1 MAEFQSVIFCVFQR
15 HFLAYVRKKQYFCT
29 GFRKARIMVQKI
41 SRYIFVY
48 CILCLL
54 AAGCSHTAED
64 AFALY
69 QQGRALREESRQVE
83 AMQAFIEAAHSGTDD
98 EALLGRVYSNMANM
112 CRQANDHETAF
123 EVYAHSAE
131 HFQKAG
137 DTLAFAYALNN
148 MAWEQAA
155 MAHKDSA
162 GAFVSEAVRVYPRE
176 PLLEKVRETQAAA
189 CLFAKEYDS
198 VLVYTA
204 PPANEYLLTLRA
216 QAYSYLQMD
225 DSATY
230 YAQLLLPQT
239 TNLFALD
246 DLYYILTHN
255 DSSADKE
262 TLRSLA
268 SLRADTQNAIKERH
282 GELTKAVEILKQD
295 LAPQEK
301 TKPWKIILLVVL
313 GFGLLVWAAL
323 VAKKQHRL
331 HTQKSQFEQTRRFEL
346 EQNIRHLQETKDLRQ
361 ELQWTDFQSF
371 CTQIDK
377 RFNAFAAKLSA
388 QGLNEQDIRICVLV
402 LIGLSHKETAEM
414 LNCSP
419 KSIGKLKDLTARKLG
434 VSGGQLQEKLLKTA
448 IL

>member
-1 MAEFQSVIFCVFQR
+1 MFA
-15 HFLAYVRKKQYFCT
+15 
-29 GFRKARIMVQKI
+29 
-41 SRYIFVY
+41 FVST
-48 CILCLL
+48 ILSILL
-54 AAGCSHTAED
+54 LSNPLT
-64 AFALY
+64 LY
-69 QQGRALREESRQVE
+69 EQGKTLREEGKQVE
-83 AMQAFIEAAHSGTDD
+83 AMQAFIEAAHSRTDD
-98 EALLGRVYSNMANM
+98 EVLLGRIWSNMANM
-112 CRQANDHETAF
+112 CRQANDHSTAF
-123 EVYAHSAE
+123 EVYTLSAE
-131 HFQKAG
+131 HFRKAA
-137 DTLAFAYALNN
+137 DTLAYAYALNN
-148 MAWEQAA
+148 MAWEQATMGNKEA
-155 MAHKDSA
+155 AIELVDSA
-162 GAFVSEAVRVYPRE
+162 VRCYPRP
-176 PLLEKVRETQAAA
+176 PLTDKIIETKAAA
-189 CLFAKEYDS
+189 CLFRKEYDS

-204 PPANEYLLTLRA
+204 PPANDYLLTLRA
-216 QAYSYLQMD
+216 QACSYLQMD

-262 TLRSLA
+262 TLRNFA

-388 QGLNEQDIRICVLV
+388 LGLNEQDIRICVLV

-434 VSGGQLQEKLLKTA
+434 VSGGQLQDKLQKTA

>member
-1 MAEFQSVIFCVFQR
+1 MFA
-15 HFLAYVRKKQYFCT
+15 
-29 GFRKARIMVQKI
+29 
-41 SRYIFVY
+41 FVST
-48 CILCLL
+48 ILSILL
-54 AAGCSHTAED
+54 LSTPV
-64 AFALY
+64 ALY
-69 QQGRALREESRQVE
+69 EQGKALREEGKQVE
-83 AMQAFIEAAHSGTDD
+83 AMQAFIEAAHSETDD
-98 EALLGRVYSNMANM
+98 EALLGRVWSNMANM
-112 CRQANDHETAF
+112 CRQANDHQTAF
-123 EVYAHSAE
+123 EVYTLSAE
-131 HFQKAG
+131 HFQKAA
-137 DTLAFAYALNN
+137 DTLAYAYALNN
-148 MAWEQAA
+148 MAWERAVMGNKEEA
-155 MAHKDSA
+155 RTLVDSA
-162 GAFVSEAVRVYPRE
+162 LRCYPKE
-176 PLLEKVRETQAAA
+176 PLTNKIIETKAAA

-268 SLRADTQNAIKERH
+268 SLRADTQNAIKARH
-282 GELTKAVEILKQD
+282 GELVKAVEILKQD
-295 LAPQEK
+295 LVSQEK
-301 TKPWKIILLVVL
+301 TKPWKIILLIVL
-313 GFGLLVWAAL
+313 GIGLLAWAAL

-346 EQNIRHLQETKDLRQ
+346 EQNIRHLQETEDLRS
-361 ELQWTDFQSF
+361 ELEWIDFQSF

-402 LIGLSHKETAEM
+402 LIGLSHKQIAEM

-419 KSIGKLKDLTARKLG
+419 KSIGKLKDLTAHKLG

>member
-1 MAEFQSVIFCVFQR
+1 MFA
-15 HFLAYVRKKQYFCT
+15 
-29 GFRKARIMVQKI
+29 
-41 SRYIFVY
+41 FVST
-48 CILCLL
+48 ILSILL
-54 AAGCSHTAED
+54 LSNPLT
-64 AFALY
+64 LY
-69 QQGRALREESRQVE
+69 EQGKTLREEGKQVE

-98 EALLGRVYSNMANM
+98 EVLLGRIWSNMANM
-112 CRQANDHETAF
+112 CRQANDHSTAF
-123 EVYAHSAE
+123 EVYTLSAE
-131 HFQKAG
+131 HFRKAA
-137 DTLAFAYALNN
+137 DTLAYAYALNN
-148 MAWEQAA
+148 MAWEQATMGNKEA
-155 MAHKDSA
+155 AIELVDSA
-162 GAFVSEAVRVYPRE
+162 VRCYPRP
-176 PLLEKVRETQAAA
+176 PLTDKIIETKAAA
-189 CLFAKEYDS
+189 CLFRKEYDS
-198 VLVYTA
+198 VLVYTT
-204 PPANEYLLTLRA
+204 PPANDYLLTLRA
-216 QAYSYLQMD
+216 QACSYLQMD

-262 TLRSLA
+262 TLRSFA

-323 VAKKQHRL
+323 VTKKQHRL

-377 RFNAFAAKLSA
+377 RFNAFAAKLST

-434 VSGGQLQEKLLKTA
+434 VSGGQLQDKLQKTA

>member
-1 MAEFQSVIFCVFQR
+1 MNIFAVI
-15 HFLAYVRKKQYFCT
+15 
-29 GFRKARIMVQKI
+29 
-41 SRYIFVY
+41 
-48 CILCLL
+48 LL
-54 AAGCSHTAED
+54 SGAI
-64 AFALY
+64 ALY
-69 QQGRALREESRQVE
+69 QNGKALREEGKQVE
-83 AMQAFIEAAHSGTDD
+83 AMQAFIEATHSGTDD

-123 EVYAHSAE
+123 EVYALSAE

-155 MAHKDSA
+155 MRHKDTVLM
-162 GAFVSEAVRVYPRE
+162 FVNKAVAVYPHE
-176 PLLEKVRETQAAA
+176 QLIEKVKESRAAA
-189 CLFAKEYDS
+189 CLFAEEYDS
-198 VLVYTA
+198 VLYWTRGA
-204 PPANEYLLTLRA
+204 TDDYMLTLRA

-230 YAQLLLPQT
+230 YAQELLPRT

-262 TLRSLA
+262 ILRDLSSA
-268 SLRADTQNAIKERH
+268 RADVQNAIKTRH
-282 GELTKAVEILKQD
+282 GELVKAVEILKQD

-301 TKPWKIILLVVL
+301 PKPWKIILLVVL
-313 GFGLLVWAAL
+313 GVGLLAWAAL

-331 HTQKSQFEQTRRFEL
+331 HTQKSQFEQTRLFEL
-346 EQNIRHLQETKDLRQ
+346 EQNVRHLQEAEDLRS
-361 ELQWTDFQSF
+361 ELEWTDFQSF
-371 CTQIDK
+371 CTQTDRI
-377 RFNAFAAKLSA
+377 FNAFTGKLSA

-402 LIGLSHKETAEM
+402 LIGLSHKQIAEM

-419 KSIGKLKDLTARKLG
+419 KSIGKLKDLTAHKLG
-434 VSGGQLQEKLLKTA
+434 VSGGQLQDKLYKTA

>member
-1 MAEFQSVIFCVFQR
+1 MFA
-15 HFLAYVRKKQYFCT
+15 
-29 GFRKARIMVQKI
+29 
-41 SRYIFVY
+41 FVSS
-48 CILCLL
+48 ILSILL
-54 AAGCSHTAED
+54 LSNPV
-64 AFALY
+64 ALY
-69 QQGRALREESRQVE
+69 EQGKALREEGRQME
-83 AMQAFIEAAHSGTDD
+83 AMQVFIEASHSGTDD
-98 EALLGRVYSNMANM
+98 EVLLGRIWSNMANI
-112 CRQANDHETAF
+112 CRQANDHSTAF
-123 EVYAHSAE
+123 EVYTLSAE
-131 HFQKAG
+131 HFRKAG
-137 DTLAFAYALNN
+137 DTLAYAYALNN
-148 MAWEQAA
+148 MAWEQAVMGNKEEA
-155 MAHKDSA
+155 RTLVDSA
-162 GAFVSEAVRVYPRE
+162 VRSYPRP
-176 PLLEKVRETQAAA
+176 PLTDKIIETKAAA
-189 CLFAKEYDS
+189 CLFRKEYDS
-198 VLVYTA
+198 VLVYTT
-204 PPANEYLLTLRA
+204 PPANDYLLTLRA
-216 QAYSYLQMD
+216 QACSYLQMD

-230 YAQLLLPQT
+230 YARLLLPKT

-262 TLRSLA
+262 TLRSFA

-313 GFGLLVWAAL
+313 GVGLLVWAAL
-323 VAKKQHRL
+323 VTKKQHRL

-434 VSGGQLQEKLLKTA
+434 VSGGQLQDKLQKTA